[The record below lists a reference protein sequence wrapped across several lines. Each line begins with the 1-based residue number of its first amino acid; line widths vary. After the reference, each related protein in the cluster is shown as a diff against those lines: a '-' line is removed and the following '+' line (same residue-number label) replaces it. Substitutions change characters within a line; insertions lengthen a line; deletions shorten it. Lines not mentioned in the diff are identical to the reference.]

1 MPSRVRAP
9 RPKKVSPIKTKIGK
23 WEIVVEDDNR
33 LPDDYIMLKYDR
45 KEIYTFPTAGQGRV
59 VFDGIDPYDDEP
71 DVSKR
76 DTVLDMR
83 GNGFRFHTTSSGI
96 VNLTSEQDHS
106 TVYFFFVPV
115 KVIQSLQ
122 ALIRQ
127 KYGSSGNVEYNPS
140 DQLVVAYGGAKRK
153 RSSRKSRRRM

>member
-1 MPSRVRAP
+1 
-9 RPKKVSPIKTKIGK
+9 
-23 WEIVVEDDNR
+23 
-33 LPDDYIMLKYDR
+33 
-45 KEIYTFPTAGQGRV
+45 
-59 VFDGIDPYDDEP
+59 
-71 DVSKR
+71 
-76 DTVLDMR
+76 
-83 GNGFRFHTTSSGI
+83 
-96 VNLTSEQDHS
+96 
-106 TVYFFFVPV
+106 VYFFFVPV